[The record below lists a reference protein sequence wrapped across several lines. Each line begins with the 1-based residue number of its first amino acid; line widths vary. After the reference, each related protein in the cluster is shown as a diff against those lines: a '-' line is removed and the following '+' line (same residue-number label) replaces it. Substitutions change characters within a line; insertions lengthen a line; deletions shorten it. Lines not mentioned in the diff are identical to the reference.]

1 MITAD
6 KNKHISAAILAGGKS
21 SRIGSDKAFLKFDD
35 STFLEHIVKILSV
48 IFNEVIIIS
57 DHYERYEYLNIPIYP
72 DIYKESGP
80 LAGIHSAFINTN
92 SELVFITTCDNPFIA
107 PETIRH
113 LANINSSDD
122 AIVYSSDDNIQPL
135 FGVYKRNCLPMLIE
149 QLETKHLSAIEFLKK
164 VKTKFINPI
173 NLPFDAENIFFN
185 VNTLKDYKIAIEKY
199 EKRK

>member
-6 KNKHISAAILAGGKS
+6 KNIHISAAILAGGKN
-21 SRIGSDKAFLKFDD
+21 SRMGTDKALLKFDD
-35 STFLEHIVKILSV
+35 STFLEHIVKILSE
-48 IFNEVIIIS
+48 IFNEVKIIS
-57 DHYERYEYLNIPIYP
+57 DHYEQYEHLNVPIYP

-80 LAGIHSAFINTN
+80 LAGIHSAFYHTKSDAI
-92 SELVFITTCDNPFIA
+92 FISTCDNPFIA
-107 PETIRH
+107 PEPIKH

-135 FGVYKRNCLPMLIE
+135 FGVYKRNCLPILIE
-149 QLETKHLSAIEFLKK
+149 QLETKQLSAIEFLKK

-173 NLPFDAENIFFN
+173 NLPFNAENIFFN
-185 VNTLKDYKIAIEKY
+185 VNTLEDYKIAIEKY